1 MIQLYIDGKPAII
14 KNGTSFKFYRE
25 NIYFTDAEDYTLD
38 VTLPL
43 QGCPENLAIFSAIHR
58 PEMSAVHLIG
68 KKYPFHFIAPP
79 LDITGSAIVT
89 EINEMEVKV
98 QLLAGS
104 SVLNFDSDD
113 ALGHDI
119 YIDELDLGKAFDV
132 SYQGDVY
139 DGNGSGALSL
149 TLNSNPG
156 LLHQTYD
163 NSPDKCVCFPVYS
176 EESDTIVNQ
185 HYYWG
190 YQYSNKHYGVRP
202 FYFDKFSAQ
211 PYLLLVVE
219 RILKAVG
226 YELDPNNAI
235 AHSWMRNVF
244 IVNGRNEYK
253 YANILPHWTVAEFL
267 KEVELFCGVYFT
279 KHGSVINAIRKS
291 EYYSNSEECVNIVDV
306 IDEYTIEVSEE
317 EEGSKDPRTG
327 NVGYDFDNI
336 DPMLQLPD
344 EVWENAIV
352 IEPFSSEAVM
362 RSWIA
367 SNISDKAASLW
378 LFSETENHKVF
389 AYLQDT
395 DDEWVLCEVDQA
407 GSLIRGDKKRRD
419 IDVSLRIVPS
429 MMDMKPTKY
438 GYYWKSVQTDKTIDN
453 AFYVPVLK
461 MNGAIDKIKENYSVN
476 DIINPNAEKTE
487 NTSGSKPERIEVAL
501 FDGGKRS
508 LGQFTF
514 TKDKE
519 DYSGQQETITDSIV
533 IPLATG
539 IPYVREDGVYY
550 VELFT
555 DTHTHRS
562 LLLKEDCAIYDS
574 LSVGKKIDT
583 RVRHSFRFLDNI
595 DLNPKAVFTIKG
607 RKYACEKIEYT
618 VEEAGMSPIKRG
630 YFYELND

>member
-1 MIQLYIDGKPAII
+1 MIQLYIDGKPAVI

-38 VTLPL
+38 ITLPL
-43 QGCPENLAIFSAIHR
+43 QGCPENLVIFSAIHR
-58 PEMSAVHLIG
+58 PETSAVPLIG
-68 KKYPFHFIAPP
+68 KKYPFRFIAPP
-79 LDITGSAIVT
+79 LDIKGSAIVT
-89 EINEMEVKV
+89 EINATEVKV

-104 SVLNFDSDD
+104 SVFNFDKTD
-113 ALGHDI
+113 AMGTEI
-119 YIDELDLGKAFDV
+119 YIDELDLGAAYDV
-132 SYQGDVY
+132 TYPGIKY
-139 DGNGSGALSL
+139 DGAGRGSLWSKIAS
-149 TLNSNPG
+149 SES
-156 LLHQTYD
+156 LLHSTYD
-163 NSPDKCVCFPVYS
+163 QSINKCVCFPIYS
-176 EESDTIVNQ
+176 EGSDNMVNIHTVQ
-185 HYYWG
+185 NTERNGLRYLLG
-190 YQYSNKHYGVRP
+190 RD
-202 FYFDKFSAQ
+202 FEYFAAQ
-211 PYLLLVVE
+211 PYLLLIIE
-219 RILKAVG
+219 RVLNAIG
-226 YELDPNNAI
+226 YRLNPDNAI
-235 AHSWMRNVF
+235 AKSWQRHLF
-244 IVNGRNEYK
+244 IANARNEYLYK
-253 YANILPHWTVAEFL
+253 RILPHWTVSEFL
-267 KEVELFCGVYFT
+267 KEVSTFCGVLFVT
-279 KHGSVINAIRKS
+279 
-291 EYYSNSEECVNIVDV
+291 EDDMVNIVRKADYYNNGAV
-306 IDEYTIEVSEE
+306 TVPIVEVVDEYTTEISEE
-317 EEGSKDPRTG
+317 EEGSKDARTG
-327 NVGYDFDNI
+327 NVGYDFGNA
-336 DPMLQLPD
+336 DPMLLLPD
-344 EVWENAIV
+344 EVWMKAIV
-352 IEPFSSEAVM
+352 EEPFSSESAM

-367 SNISDKAASLW
+367 SNVTDKEKSMW
-378 LFSETENHKVF
+378 LFSETENNRVY

-395 DDEWVLCEVDQA
+395 DDEWILCEVDQA
-407 GSLIRGDKKRRD
+407 GPIIRGDKKRRE

-438 GYYWKSVQTDKTIDN
+438 GYYWKSGQTDKTIDN

-476 DIINPNAEKTE
+476 DTINPNAEKTE

-595 DLNPKAVFTIKG
+595 DLNPKAVFIIKG